1 MGSGVSKACRSAAI
15 IVAAATAFS
24 ASTAHAIEE
33 RTCLPF
39 NDMVAAL
46 RAEGQHT
53 IVQGDKVGLDKGP
66 RALIIY
72 TSNDNGSRGYEVGG
86 DRQIAGQLPQQ
97 LCVLGTLANV
107 QFHNALERTV
117 PASWRLPRSLT
128 PEQVKAESERR
139 GLTRTADYNRS
150 LDQGASYGGYPVLKA
165 SFVID
170 GKVTGAF
177 LDIRMDP
184 SDRLGASA
192 TVAPT
197 GFSWQTD
204 TLANMGYGKWAAD
217 QFQRRAELAARVPG
231 Q

>member
-1 MGSGVSKACRSAAI
+1 MGSGMMRTSRRAAI
-15 IVAAATAFS
+15 VLAAVATCS
-24 ASTAHAIEE
+24 ASAAHAIEE
-33 RTCLPF
+33 HTCLPF

-66 RALIIY
+66 RALVIY
-72 TSNDNGSRGYEVGG
+72 TGSDDGSRGYEVGG
-86 DRQIAGQLPQQ
+86 HRKVEGQMPPE
-97 LCVLGTLANV
+97 LCIRRTLANV

-117 PASWRLPRSLT
+117 PASWRLPHSLT
-128 PEQVKAESERR
+128 PEQVRAESERR

-150 LDQGASYGGYPVLKA
+150 LDQGAGYGGYPILKA

-184 SDRLGASA
+184 SDGIGASA

-204 TLANMGYGKWAAD
+204 TLANMGYGRFALDAFKQRAQQAAAA
-217 QFQRRAELAARVPG
+217 QR
-231 Q
+231 